1 MSININSVPKIP
13 SLKTINPINSASLAF
28 SNIVTAY
35 KEYKVTHEIEET
47 KRENIEI
54 QQ

>member
-13 SLKTINPINSASLAF
+13 SLKTIKQKNPINSASLAF

-47 KRENIEI
+47 KR
-54 QQ
+54 